1 MKKHYVKPMMIGEE
15 FSADEFV
22 SACFYIACESSS
34 TGHSKDNDGT
44 GCRWPNNQEITVIDG
59 EITDSAGV
67 TISVI
72 ETNVKIN
79 GNYTSDRIC
88 YFDRNKRTTTLSGVN
103 NNETIT
109 WYTDIGYYI
118 MEHHGTVRLI
128 DENRANHS

>member
-1 MKKHYVKPMMIGEE
+1 MGER
-15 FSADEFV
+15 FSPDEYV
-22 SACFYIACESSS
+22 SACFYIACES
-34 TGHSKDNDGT
+34 TQWDHSKDDDGT
-44 GCRWPNNQEITVIDG
+44 GCRWPQNQEITVIDG
-59 EITDSAGV
+59 EITDPEGV

-103 NNETIT
+103 SGEKIT

-118 MEHHGTVRLI
+118 MEHHGTVQLI
-128 DENRANHS
+128 DSNRANHS

>member
-22 SACFYIACESSS
+22 SACFYIACESGSPD
-34 TGHSKDNDGT
+34 HSKDSDGT

-67 TISVI
+67 TISVT

-79 GNYTSDRIC
+79 GIHASDRIC
-88 YFDRNKRTTTLSGVN
+88 YFDRFGRTTTLSGVN
-103 NNETIT
+103 NGDSIT
-109 WYTDIGYYI
+109 WYTNVGY
-118 MEHHGTVRLI
+118 MMKHHGTVRLV

>member
-22 SACFYIACESSS
+22 SACFYIACEERSPS
-34 TGHSKDNDGT
+34 HSKDDDGT

-59 EITDSAGV
+59 EITDPDGV

-79 GNYTSDRIC
+79 GIYTSDRIC
-88 YFDRNKRTTTLSGVN
+88 YFDKYGSTTTLSGVN
-103 NNETIT
+103 NGESIT
-109 WYTDIGYYI
+109 WYTDVGY
-118 MEHHGTVRLI
+118 MMRHQGTVRLV